1 MGSELDPEVAQ
12 ALAPIFEAMAGS
24 PPLAVGDIET
34 RRVAVEG
41 LIGLFFSAMPAVDDV
56 KVTEYEATSHD
67 GYQVPLRLYTKDG
80 AASGPVP
87 QRDGRGPISNS
98 SSPPLASRS
107 CGRYVFPYGLPFTV
121 SPCTYT
127 LRALLPFAL
136 ITSFLPFSRRTVA
149 FSNSGEPIA

>member
-1 MGSELDPEVAQ
+1 MAESSSNSALTSAPPAADAVPRPGPVASRS
-12 ALAPIFEAMAGS
+12 G
-24 PPLAVGDIET
+24 VGTRSSRVIE
-34 RRVAVEG
+34 G
-41 LIGLFFSAMPAVDDV
+41 
-56 KVTEYEATSHD
+56 
-67 GYQVPLRLYTKDG
+67 G